1 MISAVTMHAAMGLDL
16 HNLYHQP
23 KGEEK
28 KTKEPR
34 KMVVLDVGGE
44 RFSAMRATLLR
55 WNTNITCCIKYSCNN
70 LVYWEF
76 DAGNFIHIQNITLK
90 FGTN

>member
-1 MISAVTMHAAMGLDL
+1 MHAAMGLDL

-55 WNTNITCCIKYSCNN
+55 WDTRHKHTRYIKNSCNN

-76 DAGNFIHIQNITLK
+76 DGRKFIHIQNITLK

>member
-1 MISAVTMHAAMGLDL
+1 MHAAMGLDL

-55 WNTNITCCIKYSCNN
+55 WTVEHHS
-70 LVYWEF
+70 
-76 DAGNFIHIQNITLK
+76 IHKHYMLHQK
-90 FGTN
+90 FM

>member
-1 MISAVTMHAAMGLDL
+1 MHAAMGLDL

-55 WNTNITCCIKYSCNN
+55 WN
-70 LVYWEF
+70 
-76 DAGNFIHIQNITLK
+76 H
-90 FGTN
+90 

>member
-1 MISAVTMHAAMGLDL
+1 MHAAMGLDL

-55 WNTNITCCIKYSCNN
+55 WNHSQTLHAASK
-70 LVYWEF
+70 
-76 DAGNFIHIQNITLK
+76 IHVITLCIGNLMVESLSTSK
-90 FGTN
+90 ILR

>member
-1 MISAVTMHAAMGLDL
+1 MELENTIRDTWMKILSHLSIRLLSILIRFVKSCNNKARMHAAIGLDL
-16 HNLYHQP
+16 HNLYHNP

-44 RFSAMRATLLR
+44 RFSAMRSTLLR
-55 WNTNITCCIKYSCNN
+55 
-70 LVYWEF
+70 
-76 DAGNFIHIQNITLK
+76 
-90 FGTN
+90 

>member
-1 MISAVTMHAAMGLDL
+1 MHAAIGLDL

-28 KTKEPR
+28 KSKEPK

-44 RFSAMRATLLR
+44 RFSAMRSTLLR
-55 WNTNITCCIKYSCNN
+55 QSSYLDKNFKLMSNKI
-70 LVYWEF
+70 LV
-76 DAGNFIHIQNITLK
+76 
-90 FGTN
+90 

>member
-1 MISAVTMHAAMGLDL
+1 MHAAMGLDL

-55 WNTNITCCIKYSCNN
+55 WNTLHATSK
-70 LVYWEF
+70 
-76 DAGNFIHIQNITLK
+76 IHVITLSIGNLMVESLSTSK
-90 FGTN
+90 ILR